1 MSSSFLALIWCVSL
15 KGLITRYNKLAF
27 KIKECLHSYLKYT
40 LYRTVT
46 TTRCTQNFLR
56 AVLHLG
62 NSLSYSIW
70 TRWVERISA
79 KKKKNCF
86 VWKGRLSPCC
96 VSESKHFL
104 GVWID
109 ILICVDRVQP
119 SNKHFY
125 FPIKR
130 RILWETFLLILISF
144 WNREC
149 REIEESIFCSL
160 RCDSFNGFH
169 VCGDG

>member
-70 TRWVERISA
+70 TRWVERVSA

-130 RILWETFLLILISF
+130 RILWETFFVDINFLLKPGMPWNWGVDILSY
-144 WNREC
+144 
-149 REIEESIFCSL
+149 SL
-160 RCDSFNGFH
+160 WF
-169 VCGDG
+169 V

>member
-70 TRWVERISA
+70 TRWVERVSA
-79 KKKKNCF
+79 KKKKKLFC
-86 VWKGRLSPCC
+86 VEGKTVTMLCLREQALSW
-96 VSESKHFL
+96 SLNWYFNL
-104 GVWID
+104 WIEFN
-109 ILICVDRVQP
+109 L
-119 SNKHFY
+119 
-125 FPIKR
+125 PIN
-130 RILWETFLLILISF
+130 TFISQ
-144 WNREC
+144 
-149 REIEESIFCSL
+149 
-160 RCDSFNGFH
+160 
-169 VCGDG
+169 